1 MAEDTAIE
9 KHIKTFVSNK
19 IGESVYLDLSKS
31 KFVIIKHKVKRGSIS
46 LASLWIRV
54 LQHHNNY
61 PVQHYPYRTLYEA
74 NGNRKIKLKI
84 DDVTMTVF
92 LTTGTLTIQG
102 NFVLEWFTQRFEDIL
117 RNYDAP
123 DGPSQPVL
131 AMFTQYENQ
140 WGSIL
145 EKEKETA
152 DALLRKEWEKEEEAL
167 RKADDLPTSLKYT
180 LKEPEGSLQK
190 VDGDVNRTLQ
200 QLASVR
206 LDNYDDQWESI
217 LEKEKETADEV
228 LRKEWGK
235 EEEALC
241 KADELLV
248 SVKESLKPEGSSQ
261 NLDSDVNRT
270 LQQLAFVRLDNLE
283 EEGLSS
289 QLEKLKQGCVLDGPT
304 VIYPLWKDLLN
315 HWFSNQA
322 NKVYIATPFIDT
334 ARLLDICQLVLK
346 HKLTANLEAFY
357 VRLNCDHKLQISDI
371 RRNAQ
376 NQLEPKDQV
385 FIEYKVY
392 NRFVYPLKRFHAKF
406 LACVNNGQAQVMVTS
421 ASFHADHF
429 HSPNLESVL
438 FLTMSEAEFTHRYL
452 RTMQASQLEVT
463 IKT

>member
-140 WGSIL
+140 WG
-145 EKEKETA
+145 
-152 DALLRKEWEKEEEAL
+152 
-167 RKADDLPTSLKYT
+167 
-180 LKEPEGSLQK
+180 
-190 VDGDVNRTLQ
+190 
-200 QLASVR
+200 
-206 LDNYDDQWESI
+206 SI